1 MKKKLDKNKGILFW
15 ITGLRGPDKL
25 KIVKQ
30 IKKKIINNHGPTIL
44 INEDDMRNIF
54 ELRKYS
60 QKERLNNQIKFSDFC
75 MFLTNQK
82 INVIFSVVDLFDKI
96 TNKNKINIKPE
107 FFKKPN
113 ILVINFFK
121 KNVKELDEDIF
132 NKIPK
137 KYI

>member
-60 QKERLNNQIKFSDFC
+60 QKERINNQIKFSDFC

-121 KNVKELDEDIF
+121 KNVKELVEDIF

>member
-121 KNVKELDEDIF
+121 KNVKELVEDIF